1 MVSNTTFIFL
11 RKQGVSAIA
20 TKKLLLSMQVQQANN
35 GLINH
40 SDPQPLL
47 RNKHCCPNG
56 QVGLVPSNITR
67 STEKLAKDQGA
78 ELIPEGLSKGS
89 S

>member
-1 MVSNTTFIFL
+1 
-11 RKQGVSAIA
+11 
-20 TKKLLLSMQVQQANN
+20 MQVQQANN
-35 GLINH
+35 GLTIH

-47 RNKHCCPNG
+47 RNKQCCPNG
-56 QVGLVPSNITR
+56 QVGLVPRNITR